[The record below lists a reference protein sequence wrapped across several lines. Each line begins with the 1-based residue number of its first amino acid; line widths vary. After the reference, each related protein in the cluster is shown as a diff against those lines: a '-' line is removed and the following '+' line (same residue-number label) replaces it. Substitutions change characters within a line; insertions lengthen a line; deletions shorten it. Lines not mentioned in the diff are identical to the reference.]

1 MQKEV
6 ALRLTTKGEDK
17 PLKAIRDIGADGK
30 KVGVILDRAGKQ
42 AGRGLKAIDEGAKA
56 AKGGVEDLANRTGAL
71 SGPLKALGPIGVGAA
86 AGIAGIFIGLQAAV
100 RVGKEAVSTF
110 AEIGKTAERLGIA
123 AESYQALTAEAEAQG
138 VANTQLETGLR
149 ALQERQSQIIAQ
161 QGELY
166 TRLKDTNP
174 ELLTQ
179 LQALDNNEDR
189 LRAVSKALGEAKTET
204 DRLRI
209 AYAAF
214 GESGAEVS
222 RVLLATD
229 GDMDKLIDKG
239 KALGLVIDEDLVRNS
254 EALAVEMDVAAKV
267 LDLQLKQAFIDFAPA
282 ALDMLRWL
290 GDLAREARDFAEAF
304 RDASDRTD
312 DFRERQLQRQSAL
325 FVRRG
330 ASESR
335 IRDAQQGGAPLT
347 LDDFPDSFR
356 KLLPGL
362 QRDIDA
368 FNEAVTLSIR
378 SSMQDR
384 VEEYGRSLAG
394 MTTEALTAELD
405 RIEAQIEERQQSGAG
420 LRIGGVDL
428 SDAGIELEAQRA
440 QVRALKEGATAREAA
455 AIATRKQLEA
465 EQKLKDQKAAAD
477 KAERERLA
485 LRRQAATLLAELG
498 DATLA
503 LAIKEEE
510 LTKQVA
516 ANFITQEQ
524 ADQALTVYRDKLTGV
539 TEATERWM
547 DVVEGSRTEVQTVEK
562 AIQDL
567 NDDLAKGV
575 FGEAA
580 ESAELYIAALKAL
593 TEALNLAKEAEKEAT
608 DEFKAA
614 AEIRD
619 KLAEVRRAAMTDQ
632 ELLAAEEERVRQIV
646 ESGNLSREEATEYLR
661 AYSEELRKARGQVSL
676 LERAESLLDGIMNGR
691 IKTTEDLGRAISAMI
706 IDLVRQY
713 ALAQAQMGGGQGF
726 GGFLQGVLGGIFGGG
741 GVNPSGVPPITNS
754 HAVPVGHTGHIIGMG
769 ARESRMGG
777 MRIGSH
783 ERLVVGQVGEEIV
796 PANDRA
802 AIIDHIRSVGDRNG
816 MPSAA
821 AISGPIPLAINLN
834 INQSGGGGD
843 AEVSAGQSGENSFD
857 IDVFFRDRIRGA
869 ASEGALDGALEGRG
883 FVRQARR

>member
-6 ALRLTTKGEDK
+6 SLRLSSKGEQQLIKALREIGEDGQK
-17 PLKAIRDIGADGK
+17 MAAQIERSGK
-30 KVGVILDRAGKQ
+30 KAS
-42 AGRGLKAIDEGAKA
+42 RGLKAVDEGAKSA
-56 AKGGVEDLANRTGAL
+56 RDGIEDLADRTGFLA
-71 SGPLKALGPIGVGAA
+71 GPLKALGPIGIGTAA
-86 AGIAGIFIGLQAAV
+86 ALAGIVVGLGAAV

-110 AEIGKTAERLGIA
+110 AEIGKTAERLGVA
-123 AESYQALTAEAEAQG
+123 AETYQALTAEAEAQG

-149 ALQERQSQIIAQ
+149 ALQERQSQIIQQ

-174 ELLTQ
+174 ELLAQ
-179 LQALDNNEDR
+179 LQNLDNNEDR
-189 LRAVSKALGEAKTET
+189 LRAVSKALGEAKSET

-222 RVLLATD
+222 RVLLASD
-229 GDMDKLIDKG
+229 GDMDRLIDKG
-239 KALGLVIDEDLVRNS
+239 KALGLVIDEDLIQRA
-254 EALAVEMDVAAKV
+254 EELAVDMDVASRV
-267 LDLQLKQAFIDFAPA
+267 MDFQFKQAFIDFAPV
-282 ALDMLRWL
+282 ALDTIKLL
-290 GDLAREARDFAEAF
+290 GDIAREVRGVSESFKDAADRSSDFNEGLLDRKSGVLLERGISQSRLDEARSGGRALSAEDIPGRARSLDLENIETFNRTARLEFTKTVQASLRDFE
-304 RDASDRTD
+304 
-312 DFRERQLQRQSAL
+312 RELKS
-325 FVRRG
+325 
-330 ASESR
+330 
-335 IRDAQQGGAPLT
+335 
-347 LDDFPDSFR
+347 
-356 KLLPGL
+356 
-362 QRDIDA
+362 
-368 FNEAVTLSIR
+368 
-378 SSMQDR
+378 
-384 VEEYGRSLAG
+384 
-394 MTTEALTAELD
+394 LTAEQLSD
-405 RIEAQIEERQQSGAG
+405 ELSRIEVDLQRVLGEASDSDRVFGLVASDERLQLEAKRGIVSALIEEA
-420 LRIGGVDL
+420 
-428 SDAGIELEAQRA
+428 
-440 QVRALKEGATAREAA
+440 KEREAA
-455 AIATRKQLEA
+455 TDATRKQLEA
-465 EQKLKDQKAAAD
+465 EQRLKDEKAAAD
-477 KAERERLA
+477 KAERERLN

-510 LTKQVA
+510 LTKQVE

-539 TEATERWM
+539 TEATQRWM
-547 DVVEGSRTEVQTVEK
+547 DVVEGSRTEVQTIEG

-567 NDDLAKGV
+567 NKDLASGV
-575 FGEAA
+575 FGDAA
-580 ESAELYIAALKAL
+580 ESAELYTAALQAL
-593 TEALNLAKEAEKEAT
+593 TDALNLAKEAESEAT

-661 AYSEELRKARGQVSL
+661 AYGDELRKARGQVSL
-676 LERAESLLDGIMNGR
+676 LERAETLLDGVMSGR

-713 ALAQAQMGGGQGF
+713 ALAQAQIGGGPGF

-741 GVNPSGVPPITNS
+741 GVNPSGTPPI
-754 HAVPVGHTGHIIGMG
+754 VPVGHSGHIIGQG

-816 MPSAA
+816 MPSAT

-834 INQSGGGGD
+834 INQSGGNGEAD
-843 AEVSAGQSGENSFD
+843 VSAGQSGDNSFD

-869 ASEGALDGALEGRG
+869 ASGGALDDALEGRG